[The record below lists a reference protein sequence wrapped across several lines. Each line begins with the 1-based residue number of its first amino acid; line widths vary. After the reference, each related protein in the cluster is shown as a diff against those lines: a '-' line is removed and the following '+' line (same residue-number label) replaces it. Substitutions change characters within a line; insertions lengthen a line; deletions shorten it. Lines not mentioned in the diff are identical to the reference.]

1 MEQYYKKVVIHSEA
15 DLPKETGGYFVFH
28 SIYGVQGE
36 FYNNDLDSKVKW
48 LECFDWYLLPIE
60 EQKMVNFMQIR
71 DLTDEE
77 WLQLPKEEILQLY
90 KNCYKMLMDFTQK
103 TAEEQ
108 TPTDEEIKKE
118 CDKRYVGNLAPTYFT
133 EGAKW
138 MRSQLTFRESKDK
151 ETHSYSVIQRKNK
164 TEVYIDGKLVE
175 PNVKYGQPLTMEQYN
190 ELGKIMN
197 EYLANLQSK
206 QK

>member
-1 MEQYYKKVVIHSEA
+1 MSTQEQR
-15 DLPKETGGYFVFH
+15 TT
-28 SIYGVQGE
+28 
-36 FYNNDLDSKVKW
+36 
-48 LECFDWYLLPIE
+48 
-60 EQKMVNFMQIR
+60 NFMQIR